1 MSSTSDRSKQL
12 PTRPLVE
19 IVDPL
24 PFELGPPPTELWSVA
39 GVAPSGE
46 WRLLGVRATT
56 VGFLIPCPCCCWG
69 WAALV
74 PDLADT
80 YGYRP
85 AHELGCTRDCRPE
98 AIAWWLC
105 WRLGELPAEELEPP
119 TPRTRAYAEAAARAE
134 IRGLAQA
141 SARRDPAR
149 ALRIAAYRIGQVLE
163 PGSLQPASVE
173 GALRLAGCALGLE
186 AGTAGAIAELALA
199 TGRAK
204 PRRLPR

>member
-1 MSSTSDRSKQL
+1 MGAQ
-12 PTRPLVE
+12 
-19 IVDPL
+19 
-24 PFELGPPPTELWSVA
+24 
-39 GVAPSGE
+39 
-46 WRLLGVRATT
+46 ATAL
-56 VGFLIPCPCCCWG
+56 GFLVPCPCCCRG
-69 WAALV
+69 WAALL
-74 PDLADT
+74 PDAADA
-80 YGYRP
+80 YGYRL
-85 AHELGCTRDCRPE
+85 AHELSCTRECRPE

-105 WRLGELPAEELEPP
+105 WRLGELPLEDAGRA

-173 GALRLAGCALGLE
+173 DALRLAGCALGME
-186 AGTAGAIAELALA
+186 ASTAVAIAELALA
-199 TGRAK
+199 AGRAK